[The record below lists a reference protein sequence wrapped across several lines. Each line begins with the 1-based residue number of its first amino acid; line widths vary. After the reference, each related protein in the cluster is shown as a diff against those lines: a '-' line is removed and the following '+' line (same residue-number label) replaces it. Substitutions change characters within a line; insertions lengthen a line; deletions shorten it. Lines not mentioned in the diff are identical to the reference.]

1 MKDPVVFEP
10 VDSPAAVERVAVLA
24 AEIWREHYKGILA
37 PDQIDYMVERFQSA
51 AAIRKQLEE
60 EGYHYWLMVVE
71 GQDGGFYG
79 ACPGEGG
86 LFLSKLYVLK
96 AFRGRGLAS
105 AVMER
110 CRDWC
115 RREGIRILSSQSIRT
130 TAVPLPYTAIWAL
143 KRWGSGD
150 GYRTGLRH
158 GRLCDAAA
166 GFHGGVAVRL
176 YISSRMFR

>member
-51 AAIRKQLEE
+51 AAIRRQLEE
-60 EGYHYWLMVVE
+60 EGYHYWLMAVE

-115 RREGIRILSSQSIRT
+115 RREGYPHIVLTVNKDNRGSIAVYRHLGFEKIRDQTVDIGHGFVMDDYVMR
-130 TAVPLPYTAIWAL
+130 LPV
-143 KRWGSGD
+143 S
-150 GYRTGLRH
+150 
-158 GRLCDAAA
+158 
-166 GFHGGVAVRL
+166 
-176 YISSRMFR
+176 MEE